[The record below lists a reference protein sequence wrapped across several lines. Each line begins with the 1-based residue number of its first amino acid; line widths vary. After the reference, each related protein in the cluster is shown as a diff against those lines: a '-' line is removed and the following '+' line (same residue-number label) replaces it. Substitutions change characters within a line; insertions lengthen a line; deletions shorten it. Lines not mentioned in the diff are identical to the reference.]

1 MGRMTYWNRKN
12 LWIEQETGQVYTC
25 LRNISTTEKQLKLP
39 EEKKNPIG
47 YITPTMGHYPMNG

>member
-1 MGRMTYWNRKN
+1 MGRMTYWNRK
-12 LWIEQETGQVYTC
+12 ETGQVYTC
-25 LRNISTTEKQLKLP
+25 LKNISTTEKQLKLP